1 MENSNTTL
9 TLKKL
14 CDLINKQQGL
24 FATLTTQN
32 RVSQEVRVR
41 FSLRPPKIMNLDNLS
56 NLIELFSH
64 QVKKQNKKDI
74 FLQWLNPNNQKTY
87 TWEEAEKNILKLS
100 KIIKENIKE
109 GDRCLLVSENRPEW
123 FVSDLAIMLS
133 DGITVPAYTTYTE
146 EDYKYLIEDCEP
158 SLVIVSNNE
167 LLKKLS
173 KTIDE
178 KDFIKKVITLD
189 EVSKVTDN
197 LNLITKEKYLGFNS
211 ITKIDL
217 LEKDKI
223 QNDKLKRTSP
233 ACIIYTSGTGGNP
246 KGVMLSHGGILNNI
260 VGACEIMKPLINT
273 RPVFLTWLPLSHS
286 YEHCVQ
292 FAQIAVGAKVF
303 YAQKIEK
310 LLENMSEAKPTI
322 MTAVPRFY
330 QNLYN
335 KININLKKQTGIK
348 AKLIEATLR
357 LGKKKLIGQEMTFF
371 EKLINIIVE
380 EIVRKKIKKQFGGNL
395 KAFVSG
401 GGALD
406 QEIGE
411 FLNSIGLP
419 TLQGYGLTE
428 TSPVVSC
435 NPIHKI
441 RVETVGPPF
450 KGNQVKI
457 ADDGEILVKGEN
469 VMLGYW
475 NKKEETDKVIING
488 WLHTGDIGEIDPED
502 GYLKI
507 TDRKKDIIVSAGGD
521 NISPAKIENMITNE
535 PEVDQCMVYGDK
547 KNYIVALIV
556 PNKDFLNQKEKIQN
570 VIEKINKKL
579 TLLEKIK
586 KIQLIDESFSIE
598 NGLMTPTMKV
608 KRKKVTEKYKNQL
621 EKLY

>member
-1 MENSNTTL
+1 
-9 TLKKL
+9 
-14 CDLINKQQGL
+14 
-24 FATLTTQN
+24 
-32 RVSQEVRVR
+32 
-41 FSLRPPKIMNLDNLS
+41 MNLDNLS

-348 AKLIEATLR
+348 ARLIEATLR

-371 EKLINIIVE
+371 EKLINIVVE
-380 EIVRKKIKKQFGGNL
+380 ELVRKKIKKQFGGNL

-535 PEVDQCMVYGDK
+535 PEVDQCIVYGDK

>member
-1 MENSNTTL
+1 
-9 TLKKL
+9 
-14 CDLINKQQGL
+14 
-24 FATLTTQN
+24 
-32 RVSQEVRVR
+32 
-41 FSLRPPKIMNLDNLS
+41 MNLDNLS

-64 QVKKQNKKDI
+64 QVQKQNKKDI

-371 EKLINIIVE
+371 EKLINLVVE
-380 EIVRKKIKKQFGGNL
+380 VLVRKKIKKQFGGNL

-556 PNKDFLNQKEKIQN
+556 PNKDFLNQKEKIQD